1 MAPRGRPS
9 IAQAFRQNTTGAVV
23 IVNANHFKSKGSACE
38 APDAGDGQG
47 NCNRVRTNAANAL
60 ASWLAS
66 DPTGTADPDILIVG
80 DLNLEQALAA
90 IVPVEGRIGREISV
104 RIYSAEDFRTRR
116 EQGEHF
122 INNVMSGPLT
132 PLIGSAGDA

>member
-1 MAPRGRPS
+1 MATASPTGPTRCILSLPS
-9 IAQAFRQNTTGAVV
+9 CNPSSAKPPAQ
-23 IVNANHFKSKGSACE
+23 I
-38 APDAGDGQG
+38 
-47 NCNRVRTNAANAL
+47 NAALQPLAGQIRFAAL
-60 ASWLAS
+60 YGSLAKGVNHARS
-66 DPTGTADPDILIVG
+66 DVDLLIVG